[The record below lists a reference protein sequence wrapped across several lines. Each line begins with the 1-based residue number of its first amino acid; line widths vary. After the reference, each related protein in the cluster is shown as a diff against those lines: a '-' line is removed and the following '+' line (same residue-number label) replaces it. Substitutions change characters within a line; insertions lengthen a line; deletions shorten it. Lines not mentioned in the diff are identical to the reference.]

1 MFTIDFLNEL
11 RAAEIETIVRR
22 FPPGARVLEIGAG
35 TGKQALEIRRRGF
48 DVEAIEIPSSN
59 YKSDQLFPITDYDGT
74 HIPFADASFDVIF
87 SSNVLEHVRDLP
99 ALHAEIRRVMRPG
112 AICVHVMPTHRWRFW
127 TMLSAFPA
135 GVQKAVA
142 AVKGRARGGTFA
154 ARALRALVL
163 AAMTLRHLF
172 APFVQGRHGERG
184 TIFGELW
191 RFHPGAWRR
200 HFEKSGFEI
209 VYDQPMGLTYTGH
222 LLFGA
227 GWPIESR
234 ARMSR
239 RLGSAAHLFEL
250 RARA

>member
-1 MFTIDFLNEL
+1 MFSIEFLNEI

-35 TGKQALEIRRRGF
+35 TGQQALEIRRRGF

-59 YKSDQLFPITDYDGT
+59 YKGDQLFPITSYDGT
-74 HIPFADASFDVIF
+74 HIPFADASFDVVF

-112 AICVHVMPTHRWRFW
+112 AICVHVLPTHGWRFW

-142 AVKGRARGGTFA
+142 AVKGRERGGSLVTRA
-154 ARALRALVL
+154 RRALGL
-163 AAMTLRHLF
+163 AATTLRHLF

-191 RFHPGAWRR
+191 RFHPGVWRR
-200 HFEKSGFEI
+200 HFGKSGFE
-209 VYDQPMGLTYTGH
+209 VVHEQPMGLYYSGY

-227 GWPIESR
+227 GWPIDRR
-234 ARMSR
+234 ARLSR
-239 RLGSAAHLFEL
+239 RLGSAAELFEL
-250 RARA
+250 RSR